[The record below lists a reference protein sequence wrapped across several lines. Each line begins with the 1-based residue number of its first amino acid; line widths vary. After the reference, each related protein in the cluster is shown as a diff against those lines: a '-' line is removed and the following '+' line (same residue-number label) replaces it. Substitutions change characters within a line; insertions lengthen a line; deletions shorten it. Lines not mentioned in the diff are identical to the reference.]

1 MNISRIHRERG
12 FAIGCCQK
20 KLVGC
25 CFGCGSEVFPFFCG
39 GRLDFRIAMEEEKA
53 GIKSMRQNLIE
64 VRDFLIL
71 RVSM

>member
-1 MNISRIHRERG
+1 VREALRLDVVKRSWW
-12 FAIGCCQK
+12 AVVLDVEAK
-20 KLVGC
+20 
-25 CFGCGSEVFPFFCG
+25 CFLFFCG